1 MLLLLLLLLA
11 VVGQVEAIGALL
23 PIVQLHAPALLANE
37 VTHCSAVVLICLQAV
52 VTHAKHFAS
61 EGLGHDSLP
70 ALSSGLRQDGAG
82 PCLPLH
88 DARPDPPRGALRT
101 AGLLRFC

>member
-1 MLLLLLLLLA
+1 MLLLLLLLA

-37 VTHCSAVVLICLQAV
+37 VTHCSAVVLISLQAV

-70 ALSSGLRQDGAG
+70 ALSSGLRQDSAG
-82 PCLPLH
+82 PHIGIDWLAHSVRCIRLLH
-88 DARPDPPRGALRT
+88 GVIAA
-101 AGLLRFC
+101 